1 MNAVDDGSDFD
12 LYVKRGSPPTTTD
25 FDCAAN
31 GPGQFGFCEFA
42 SPAEDTWYV
51 LVDRFAGQGIYQITT
66 TLFASGAPSGGT
78 NGQACDDQNSCTDTD
93 ACQSGACAGSPVAN
107 GTPCDDGRACTTP
120 DVCQSGSCSSTAA
133 PVAGCRRPFVARKAS
148 LILKDRF
155 PNVRDALAWK
165 WLKGT
170 ATTIAD
176 FGNPTTATDYE
187 LCVFDESGD
196 SPSLALHADIPA
208 GPGWSVTSRG
218 FKYKDPDAVHDG
230 VSGLVLKDGT
240 DGSASIT
247 FKGKG
252 VGLSMSTLP
261 LHQDSTVIVQL
272 LNANTCWEAD
282 YSTSTLNEFNQFK
295 AKSD

>member
-1 MNAVDDGSDFD
+1 
-12 LYVKRGSPPTTTD
+12 
-25 FDCAAN
+25 
-31 GPGQFGFCEFA
+31 
-42 SPAEDTWYV
+42 
-51 LVDRFAGQGIYQITT
+51 
-66 TLFASGAPSGGT
+66 
-78 NGQACDDQNSCTDTD
+78 
-93 ACQSGACAGSPVAN
+93 
-107 GTPCDDGRACTTP
+107 
-120 DVCQSGSCSSTAA
+120 
-133 PVAGCRRPFVARKAS
+133 
-148 LILKDRF
+148 LKDRF